1 MRAEG
6 FWPFCSQRFNVVYG
20 LRTLSTAVLP
30 VPASVAVIVT
40 GFWPPPRLPVRVEM
54 VKVLEVCPASTVTVD
69 GTVAFLVSLLL
80 SVIEI
85 PFVGAGPLNVTVPV
99 ALFGAVTVVG
109 LMVSE
114 TNAPA
119 TWVVAEADVDLA
131 DWLFAASNA
140 ETV

>member
-1 MRAEG
+1 M
-6 FWPFCSQRFNVVYG
+6 
-20 LRTLSTAVLP
+20 STAVLP

-40 GFWPPPRLPVRVEM
+40 GFWPPPRLPVRVVM
-54 VKVLEVCPASTVTVD
+54 VKVREVCPASTVTVC

-80 SVIEI
+80 SVIAS
-85 PFVGAGPLNVTVPV
+85 PFAGAGPLKVTVPV

-119 TWVVAEADVDLA
+119 ICVVAEAEVDLA

>member
-1 MRAEG
+1 
-6 FWPFCSQRFNVVYG
+6 
-20 LRTLSTAVLP
+20 
-30 VPASVAVIVT
+30 
-40 GFWPPPRLPVRVEM
+40 M
-54 VKVLEVCPASTVTVD
+54 VKVREVCPASTVTVC

-85 PFVGAGPLNVTVPV
+85 PPAGAGPLKVTVPV
-99 ALFGAVTVVG
+99 AVVGAVTLVG

-114 TNAPA
+114 TKAPA
-119 TWVVAEADVDLA
+119 SCVVAEAEFDLA